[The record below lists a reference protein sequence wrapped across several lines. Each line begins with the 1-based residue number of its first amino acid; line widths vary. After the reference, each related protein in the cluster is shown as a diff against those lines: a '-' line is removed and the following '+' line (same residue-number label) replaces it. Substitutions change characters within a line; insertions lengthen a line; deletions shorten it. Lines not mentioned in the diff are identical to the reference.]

1 MKFLLRIWLIAAV
14 AAISLFCCSA
24 RIFNL
29 LSKSTPLD
37 DISFSQAFYDRD
49 GKLLKLTTS
58 DDEKY
63 RLYVSLSQISPALID
78 AVLMYEDRYF
88 YRHPGVN
95 PASLARGFWTTFVK
109 KTRRMGGSTITMQ
122 AARAVYKIDT
132 KTLPGKL
139 EQIFC
144 ALWLELRYTK
154 KQILEIYL
162 NTAPYAYN
170 IEGIGAASLIYF
182 NMRAQDLDPLSALTL
197 AVVPQNPNA
206 RRPSN
211 KITFENMSRAR
222 KTLLAAWLKKY
233 PQDKN
238 LAHFFDMP
246 MDVKDPSNL
255 PFEAP
260 HLVSYLAQRN
270 IDSEVFTTVDLPLQ
284 RAFEEEIKNY
294 ISREKIKGINNAAAL
309 LVNYKTMEVE
319 AAVGSADFWDNS
331 IEGQNNGFNSKR
343 LIGSTLKPFVYG
355 MAVEQGLIHPG
366 TLLKDTPKRFGIYSP
381 ENSDRGFAGPVLAKD
396 ALVAS
401 RNIPAIELMT
411 KIGFDNYINMLKQ
424 GGVSGLKN
432 GAYYGIGLAIG
443 SFEVSMI
450 ETSALYSALANRGV
464 YAPLKFVRGTPDGEK
479 TRLLTP
485 EAAFITLDM
494 LRGNPP
500 PERVIKSAVKKDFPV
515 YYKTGTS
522 SSFKDAWAAG
532 VFGNYVL
539 VTWIGNFSGEG
550 NNYFWGRTA
559 AAPLLFEL
567 ARVTADI
574 KNNIPSAPFAPDGL
588 NIIKVDVCRG
598 TGDLPGKYCPATERV
613 YFIPGVSPI
622 TVEDVYRKIYIDKRT
637 GLRAC
642 KYDQNSVRAEVYEF
656 WPSEI
661 DSLFR
666 QAGIPRRP
674 VPLYDSGCQIEDI
687 TNAGKPPIILSPTAN
702 VVYSFTEADMDKETI
717 ALRADTDSDASV
729 IFWFLD
735 DKFLG
740 KVPRGQTLFMKPQS
754 GAFTVKAIDDLGR
767 AAASKIVMQLEAEK
781 Q

>member
-1 MKFLLRIWLIAAV
+1 MNKNKIWLIAAV
-14 AAISLFCCSA
+14 AAISLFCFSA

-29 LSKSTPLD
+29 FSHSTPLD
-37 DISFSQAFYDRD
+37 KISFSQAFYDRD
-49 GKLLKLTTS
+49 GKLLKLTIS

-63 RLYVSLSQISPALID
+63 RLYVPLSQISPALQD
-78 AVLMYEDRYF
+78 AVLLYEDRYF
-88 YRHPGVN
+88 YYHPGVN
-95 PASLARGFWTTFVK
+95 PAALARGFWTTFVK
-109 KTRRMGGSTITMQ
+109 KNRRMGGSTITMQ

-132 KTLPGKL
+132 KTLPGKM
-139 EQIFC
+139 EQILC

-182 NMRAQDLDPLSALTL
+182 DLRAQDLDPLSALTL

-211 KITFENMSRAR
+211 KTTFENMSRAR

-260 HLVSYLAQRN
+260 HLINYLAQRN
-270 IDSEVFTTVDLPLQ
+270 GESEIFTTINLPLQ
-284 RAFEEEIKNY
+284 HAFEEEIKNY
-294 ISREKIKGINNAAAL
+294 IARGKIKGINNAAAL

-319 AAVGSADFWDNS
+319 AAVGSADFLDDK
-331 IEGQNNGFNSKR
+331 IEGQVNGFNSKR
-343 LIGSTLKPFVYG
+343 LIGSTLKPLVYA
-355 MAVEQGLIHPG
+355 MAIEQGLIHPG

-381 ENSDRGFAGPVLAKD
+381 ENSDRGFSGPMLARD

-411 KIGFDNYINMLKQ
+411 KIGFDSFINMLKR
-424 GGVSGLKN
+424 GGVRGLKN
-432 GAYYGIGLAIG
+432 GDYYGIGLAIG
-443 SFEVSMI
+443 SYEVTMI
-450 ETSALYSALANRGV
+450 ETAALYAALANRGV
-464 YAPLKFVRGTPDGEK
+464 YKELKFIKNAPNGENA
-479 TRLLTP
+479 RLISP

-494 LRGNPP
+494 LRYNPP
-500 PERVIKSAVKKDFPV
+500 PETMIKSAVKKNFPV
-515 YYKTGTS
+515 YFKTGTS
-522 SSFKDAWAAG
+522 SSFKDAWSAA
-532 VFGNYVL
+532 VFGDYVL
-539 VTWIGNFSGEG
+539 VTWIGNFNGEG

-567 ARVTADI
+567 ARATADI
-574 KNNIPSAPFAPDGL
+574 KNNFPAEPFKPDGL
-588 NIIKVDVCRG
+588 NVIKVDVCKG
-598 TGDLPGKYCPATERV
+598 TGDLPGKYCPATEKV

-622 TVEDVYRKIYIDKRT
+622 KVSDVYRLVYIDKRT

-642 KYDQNSVRAEVYEF
+642 KYEPGTVRAEVYEF

-661 DSLFR
+661 ETLFR
-666 QAGIPRRP
+666 QAGLPRRP
-674 VPLYDSGCQIEDI
+674 VPLYNPGCQIEDI
-687 TNAGKPPIILSPTAN
+687 TNAGNPPVILSPTVN
-702 VVYSFTEADMDKETI
+702 VIYSFTEADMDKETI
-717 ALRADTDSDASV
+717 ALRADTDSDANTV
-729 IFWFLD
+729 FWFLD

-740 KVPRGQTLFMKPQS
+740 KSGRGQTLFMKPQS
-754 GAFTVKAIDDLGR
+754 GVFTVKAVDDLGR
-767 AAASKIVMQLEAEK
+767 SATAKIVMQLEAEK
-781 Q
+781 PR